1 MKTKLF
7 MLTILLASQP
17 MYAQQTVSTMLS
29 SIEQN
34 NLMLKTNNQYWQTR
48 NTEYRTGLTPA
59 DPEVGFDYMVGTP
72 VGAGNQ
78 RDFTVTQQFDFPTA
92 YVKRR
97 QLSNRQIEQSQ
108 WQHMAYRQEL
118 LLQAKQTTIRL
129 IYENRR
135 RNELLR
141 RLAAIEKLVADYQT
155 KLDKGDGNI
164 LDVNK
169 ARLQLLSIKNEVK
182 RNYTEINS
190 LLIKLAE
197 YNGGNTISF
206 IDTTYPFYAVV
217 PDFETLYAHI
227 KASDPLV
234 KIYEF
239 NRDISA
245 GKVGLQRS
253 LGLPKPEVGYHS
265 QGILGQSYKGVHI
278 GASIPLWENR
288 NRIRTEKANLSHS
301 ELQLSSY
308 KIEHRNENRQLYE
321 QYTGRK
327 AALEEYKNLLGTV
340 NNVLL
345 LDKALRLGQISTIEY
360 FMELSYYYNA
370 YDKYLEIEY
379 EFQKATTALYKFQL

>member
-1 MKTKLF
+1 MITKLF
-7 MLTILLASQP
+7 LLTILLASQS

-34 NLMLKTNNQYWQTR
+34 NLMLKTNSQYWQVR

-59 DPEVGFDYMVGTP
+59 DPTVGFDYMVGTP

-97 QLSNRQIEQSQ
+97 QLSSRQIEQSQ
-108 WQHMAYRQEL
+108 WQHIAYRQEL
-118 LLQAKQTTIRL
+118 LFQAKQTMIRL
-129 IYENRR
+129 IYQNRR

-141 RLAAIEKLVADYQT
+141 RLSAIEKLVADYQT

-169 ARLQLLSIKNEVK
+169 AKLQLLSIKNEVK
-182 RNYTEINS
+182 QNYTEINS

-206 IDTTYPFYAVV
+206 NDTTYPFYAVGS
-217 PDFETLYAHI
+217 DFETLYASI

-345 LDKALRLGQISTIEY
+345 LDKALRLGQMSTIEY